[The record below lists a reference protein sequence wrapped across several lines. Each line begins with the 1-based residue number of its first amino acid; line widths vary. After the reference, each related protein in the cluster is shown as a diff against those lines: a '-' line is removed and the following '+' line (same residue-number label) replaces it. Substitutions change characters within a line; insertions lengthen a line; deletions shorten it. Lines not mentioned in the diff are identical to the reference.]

1 MSFDLAGLLQRNTQ
15 NTLSGLSS
23 SASAGRTDMSSKTAE
38 GAQAGS
44 LTVGSAISGQVIK
57 VEGDTVYVKLPSEV
71 LTAKLQEGVN
81 LQTGQSV
88 TFAVSG
94 ISDKQI
100 TLQAL
105 FQNSAQTQV
114 LGKALEQAGIAQT
127 ADSLSMVDAMMREG
141 MSVDKNS
148 LWQMYRQV
156 LDHPQTTG
164 ENIVLMNRL
173 QIPVNDLTA
182 AQFQNLQNAN
192 GQLAQAANTLTDSL
206 YAEFTDMAVQSPQ
219 EAAAFMKELVLLLG
233 ESSQTEAGQVG
244 ALPLEGQE
252 VPGDVQPADG
262 NQQPAA
268 GNSTGQTE
276 AAGDPVAGQPAGGQ
290 TAENGV
296 DARLAFDGQVQTETD
311 GRQVQAEADGGRLQG
326 SNAEKLS
333 TDGQVEQMKEN
344 FLLKP
349 EMVADKEEVEQFFT
363 KLREQVSRLAQTVSE
378 AGKAQTQLFTQTNQ
392 LRENLDFLHQLSQ
405 TMQYVQLPLR
415 MAGQETTGDLYV
427 YANKKGLTKED
438 SISAFLHLDM
448 EHLGPVD
455 VYVAMQNRKVN
466 THFYLQDDAMIDFIQ
481 AHIHL
486 LNERLEQKGYQ
497 MQTEVSQKDTP
508 SKVTEPKQAV
518 ALSYDPDD
526 DAPKVVATGKG
537 ALAEKI
543 IEEAKQAKVPVH
555 KDSKLADTLS
565 RLEIGELIPP
575 ELYEVVAEILVF
587 VDQMDR
593 IRAKMEQANKK
604 K

>member
-15 NTLSGLSS
+15 NTLSGISS
-23 SASAGRTDMSSKTAE
+23 SASAGRTDMSGKTTE
-38 GAQAGS
+38 GAQTGS
-44 LTVGSAISGQVIK
+44 LTVGSAISGQVMK
-57 VEGDTVYVKLPSEV
+57 VERDTVYVKLPSEV

-81 LQTGQSV
+81 LQPGQSV

-156 LDHPQTTG
+156 LDYPQTTG

-192 GQLAQAANTLTDSL
+192 GQLAQAANALTDSL
-206 YAEFTDMAVQSPQ
+206 YAEFADMAAQSPQ
-219 EAAAFMKELVLLLG
+219 EAASFMKELVLLLG
-233 ESSQTEAGQVG
+233 ESSQTEAGQAG

-252 VPGDVQPADG
+252 VPGDVQPPDG

-276 AAGDPVAGQPAGGQ
+276 AAGDLVAGQPTGGQ
-290 TAENGV
+290 TAGNGV
-296 DARLAFDGQVQTETD
+296 DARLAFDGQVQAESD
-311 GRQVQAEADGGRLQG
+311 GRQVQAEADSGRLQG

-333 TDGQVEQMKEN
+333 TDGQVVSSETAENSSQPGVDSLAELMKSDLFTKGDTRQLLRLFSSKEFRNLLTEQMKEN

-508 SKVTEPKQAV
+508 SKVTEEMRKDQ
-518 ALSYDPDD
+518 
-526 DAPKVVATGKG
+526 
-537 ALAEKI
+537 
-543 IEEAKQAKVPVH
+543 EEESVCINQYSFDV
-555 KDSKLADTLS
+555 
-565 RLEIGELIPP
+565 
-575 ELYEVVAEILVF
+575 
-587 VDQMDR
+587 
-593 IRAKMEQANKK
+593 RA
-604 K
+604 

>member
-23 SASAGRTDMSSKTAE
+23 SASAGRTDMSGKTAD

-81 LQTGQSV
+81 LQSGQSV

-206 YAEFTDMAVQSPQ
+206 FAEFTDMAVQSPQ

-268 GNSTGQTE
+268 GNSTGQTD
-276 AAGDPVAGQPAGGQ
+276 AAGQPAGGQ

-326 SNAEKLS
+326 SNAKKLS
-333 TDGQVEQMKEN
+333 TDGQVVSSETAENSSQPGVDSLAELMKSDLFTKGDTRQLLRLFASKEFRSLLTEQMKEN

-508 SKVTEPKQAV
+508 SKVTEEMRKDQ
-518 ALSYDPDD
+518 
-526 DAPKVVATGKG
+526 
-537 ALAEKI
+537 
-543 IEEAKQAKVPVH
+543 EEESVCINQYSFDV
-555 KDSKLADTLS
+555 
-565 RLEIGELIPP
+565 
-575 ELYEVVAEILVF
+575 
-587 VDQMDR
+587 
-593 IRAKMEQANKK
+593 RA
-604 K
+604 

>member
-1 MSFDLAGLLQRNTQ
+1 MSFDLAGLLHRNTQ

-23 SASAGRTDMSSKTAE
+23 SASAGRTDMSGKTAE

-44 LTVGSAISGQVIK
+44 LTVGSAISGQVMK

-81 LQTGQSV
+81 LQPGQSV

-100 TLQAL
+100 MLQAL

-141 MSVDKNS
+141 MSVDKNA
-148 LWQMYRQV
+148 LWQMHRQV

-192 GQLAQAANTLTDSL
+192 GQLAQAANALTDSL
-206 YAEFTDMAVQSPQ
+206 FAEFADMAAQSPQ
-219 EAAAFMKELVLLLG
+219 EAASFMKELVLLLG
-233 ESSQTEAGQVG
+233 ESSQTEAGQAG

-252 VPGDVQPADG
+252 VPGDVQPPDG

-276 AAGDPVAGQPAGGQ
+276 VAGDPVAGQPAGGQ
-290 TAENGV
+290 TAGNGV
-296 DARLAFDGQVQTETD
+296 DARLAFDGQVQAESD

-333 TDGQVEQMKEN
+333 TDGQIVSSETAENSSQPGVDSLAELMKSDLFTKGDTRQLLRLFSSKEFRNLLTEQMKEN

-363 KLREQVSRLAQTVSE
+363 KLREQVSRLAQTVSD

-508 SKVTEPKQAV
+508 SKVTEEMRKDQ
-518 ALSYDPDD
+518 
-526 DAPKVVATGKG
+526 
-537 ALAEKI
+537 
-543 IEEAKQAKVPVH
+543 EEESVCINQYSFDV
-555 KDSKLADTLS
+555 
-565 RLEIGELIPP
+565 
-575 ELYEVVAEILVF
+575 
-587 VDQMDR
+587 
-593 IRAKMEQANKK
+593 RA
-604 K
+604 

>member
-23 SASAGRTDMSSKTAE
+23 SASAGRTDMSGKTTE
-38 GAQAGS
+38 GAQTGS
-44 LTVGSAISGQVIK
+44 LTVGSAISGQVMK

-81 LQTGQSV
+81 LQPGQSV

-148 LWQMYRQV
+148 LWQMHRQV

-192 GQLAQAANTLTDSL
+192 GQLAQAANALTDSL
-206 YAEFTDMAVQSPQ
+206 FAEFVDMAAQSPQ
-219 EAAAFMKELVLLLG
+219 EAASFMKELVLLLG
-233 ESSQTEAGQVG
+233 ESSQTEAGQAG

-252 VPGDVQPADG
+252 VPGDVQPPDG

-276 AAGDPVAGQPAGGQ
+276 AAGDLVAGQPTGGQ
-290 TAENGV
+290 TAGNGV
-296 DARLAFDGQVQTETD
+296 DARLAFDGQVQAESD
-311 GRQVQAEADGGRLQG
+311 GRQVQAEADSGRLQG

-333 TDGQVEQMKEN
+333 TDGQVVSSETAENSSQPGVDSLAELMKSDLFTKGDTRQLLRLFSSKEFRNLLTKQMKEN

-508 SKVTEPKQAV
+508 SKVTEEMRKDQ
-518 ALSYDPDD
+518 
-526 DAPKVVATGKG
+526 
-537 ALAEKI
+537 
-543 IEEAKQAKVPVH
+543 EEESVCINQYSFDV
-555 KDSKLADTLS
+555 
-565 RLEIGELIPP
+565 
-575 ELYEVVAEILVF
+575 
-587 VDQMDR
+587 
-593 IRAKMEQANKK
+593 RA
-604 K
+604 

>member
-23 SASAGRTDMSSKTAE
+23 SASAGRTDMSGKTAD

-81 LQTGQSV
+81 LQSGQSV

-156 LDHPQTTG
+156 LDHPQTAG

-192 GQLAQAANTLTDSL
+192 GQLAQAANALTDSL
-206 YAEFTDMAVQSPQ
+206 FAEFTDMAAQSPQ
-219 EAAAFMKELVLLLG
+219 EAAVFMKELVLLLE
-233 ESSQTEAGQVG
+233 ESSRTEAGQVG

-252 VPGDVQPADG
+252 VPGDVQTADE
-262 NQQPAA
+262 NRQAVA
-268 GNSTGQTE
+268 GNSAGQTDV
-276 AAGDPVAGQPAGGQ
+276 AGDPVAGQLAGGQ

-296 DARLAFDGQVQTETD
+296 DARLVFDGQVQTETD
-311 GRQVQAEADGGRLQG
+311 GRQVQAEADGRQLQVSDSDKQGIDGRNNF
-326 SNAEKLS
+326 SETAENTVQQSADSLAELMKSDLFTKGDIRQLLHLFTS
-333 TDGQVEQMKEN
+333 KEFRSMMTAQMKES

-349 EMVADKEEVEQFFT
+349 EMVADKEAVEQFFT

-466 THFYLQDDAMIDFIQ
+466 THFYLLDDAMIDFIQ

-508 SKVTEPKQAV
+508 SKVTEEMRKDQ
-518 ALSYDPDD
+518 
-526 DAPKVVATGKG
+526 
-537 ALAEKI
+537 
-543 IEEAKQAKVPVH
+543 EESVCINQYSFDV
-555 KDSKLADTLS
+555 
-565 RLEIGELIPP
+565 
-575 ELYEVVAEILVF
+575 
-587 VDQMDR
+587 
-593 IRAKMEQANKK
+593 RA
-604 K
+604 

>member
-23 SASAGRTDMSSKTAE
+23 SASAGRTDMSGKTTE
-38 GAQAGS
+38 GAQTGS
-44 LTVGSAISGQVIK
+44 LTVGSAISGQVMK

-81 LQTGQSV
+81 LQPGQSV

-192 GQLAQAANTLTDSL
+192 GQLAQAANALTDSL
-206 YAEFTDMAVQSPQ
+206 FAEFADMAAQSPQ
-219 EAAAFMKELVLLLG
+219 EAASFMKELVLLLG
-233 ESSQTEAGQVG
+233 ESSQTEAGQAG

-252 VPGDVQPADG
+252 VPGDVQPE
-262 NQQPAA
+262 A

-290 TAENGV
+290 AAENGV

-311 GRQVQAEADGGRLQG
+311 SRQVQAETDSGRLQG
-326 SNAEKLS
+326 PNAEKLS
-333 TDGQVEQMKEN
+333 TDGQVVSSETAENSSQPGVDSLADLMKSDLFTKGDTRQLLRLFSSKEFRNLLTEQMKEN

-486 LNERLEQKGYQ
+486 LNERLEQKVYQ

-508 SKVTEPKQAV
+508 SKVTEEMRKDQ
-518 ALSYDPDD
+518 
-526 DAPKVVATGKG
+526 
-537 ALAEKI
+537 
-543 IEEAKQAKVPVH
+543 EEESVCINQYSFDV
-555 KDSKLADTLS
+555 
-565 RLEIGELIPP
+565 
-575 ELYEVVAEILVF
+575 
-587 VDQMDR
+587 
-593 IRAKMEQANKK
+593 RA
-604 K
+604 

>member
-23 SASAGRTDMSSKTAE
+23 SASAGRTDMSGKTAD

-81 LQTGQSV
+81 LQPGQSV

-192 GQLAQAANTLTDSL
+192 GQLAQAANALTDSL
-206 YAEFTDMAVQSPQ
+206 FAEFADMAAQSPQ
-219 EAAAFMKELVLLLG
+219 EAASFMKELVLLLG

-268 GNSTGQTE
+268 GNSTGQTD
-276 AAGDPVAGQPAGGQ
+276 AAGQPAGGQ

-333 TDGQVEQMKEN
+333 TDGQVVSSETAENSSQPGVDSLAELMKSDLFTKGDTRQLLRLFASKEFRSLLTEQMKEN

-466 THFYLQDDAMIDFIQ
+466 THFYLKDDAMIDFIQ

-508 SKVTEPKQAV
+508 SKVTEEMRKDQ
-518 ALSYDPDD
+518 
-526 DAPKVVATGKG
+526 
-537 ALAEKI
+537 
-543 IEEAKQAKVPVH
+543 EEESVCINQYSFDV
-555 KDSKLADTLS
+555 
-565 RLEIGELIPP
+565 
-575 ELYEVVAEILVF
+575 
-587 VDQMDR
+587 
-593 IRAKMEQANKK
+593 RA
-604 K
+604 

>member
-23 SASAGRTDMSSKTAE
+23 SASAGRTDMSGKTTE
-38 GAQAGS
+38 GAQTGS
-44 LTVGSAISGQVIK
+44 LTVGSAISGQVMK

-81 LQTGQSV
+81 LQPGQSV

-114 LGKALEQAGIAQT
+114 LGKALEQAGIVQT

-192 GQLAQAANTLTDSL
+192 GQLAQAANALTDSL
-206 YAEFTDMAVQSPQ
+206 FAEFADMAAQSPQ
-219 EAAAFMKELVLLLG
+219 EAASFMKELVLLLG
-233 ESSQTEAGQVG
+233 ESSQTEAGQAG

-262 NQQPAA
+262 NQQLAA

-290 TAENGV
+290 TAENGA
-296 DARLAFDGQVQTETD
+296 DARLAFDGQVQTETA
-311 GRQVQAEADGGRLQG
+311 GRQVQAEADSRQLQVPDSDKQG
-326 SNAEKLS
+326 I
-333 TDGQVEQMKEN
+333 DGQAAVSETAENSSQPGVDSLAELMKSDLFTKGDTRQLLRLFSSKEFRNLLTEQMKEN

-508 SKVTEPKQAV
+508 SKVTEEMRKDQ
-518 ALSYDPDD
+518 
-526 DAPKVVATGKG
+526 
-537 ALAEKI
+537 
-543 IEEAKQAKVPVH
+543 EEESVCINQYSFDV
-555 KDSKLADTLS
+555 
-565 RLEIGELIPP
+565 
-575 ELYEVVAEILVF
+575 
-587 VDQMDR
+587 
-593 IRAKMEQANKK
+593 RA
-604 K
+604 

>member
-81 LQTGQSV
+81 LQSGQSV

-192 GQLAQAANTLTDSL
+192 GQLAQAANALTDSL
-206 YAEFTDMAVQSPQ
+206 FAEFTDMAAKSPQ

-268 GNSTGQTE
+268 GNSTGQTD
-276 AAGDPVAGQPAGGQ
+276 AAGQPAGGQ

-296 DARLAFDGQVQTETD
+296 DARLAFNGQVQTETD

-333 TDGQVEQMKEN
+333 TDGQVVSSETAENSSQPGVDSLAELMKSDLFTKGDTRQLLRLFASKEFRSLLTEQMKEN

-415 MAGQETTGDLYV
+415 MAGQEATGDLYV

-508 SKVTEPKQAV
+508 SKVTEEMRKDQ
-518 ALSYDPDD
+518 
-526 DAPKVVATGKG
+526 
-537 ALAEKI
+537 
-543 IEEAKQAKVPVH
+543 EEESVCINQYSFDV
-555 KDSKLADTLS
+555 
-565 RLEIGELIPP
+565 
-575 ELYEVVAEILVF
+575 
-587 VDQMDR
+587 
-593 IRAKMEQANKK
+593 RA
-604 K
+604 

>member
-1 MSFDLAGLLQRNTQ
+1 MSFDLAGLWQRNTQ

-23 SASAGRTDMSSKTAE
+23 SASVGRADMSGKVAE
-38 GAQAGS
+38 GTQTGS
-44 LTVGSAISGQVIK
+44 LTVGSAISGQVMK
-57 VEGDTVYVKLPSEV
+57 VDGDTVYVKLPSEV

-81 LQTGQSV
+81 LQPGQSV

-105 FQNSAQTQV
+105 FRNSAQTQV

-164 ENIVLMNRL
+164 DNIVLMNRL

-192 GQLAQAANTLTDSL
+192 GQLAQAANVLTDSL
-206 YAEFTDMAVQSPQ
+206 FAEFTDMAAQSPQ
-219 EAAAFMKELVLLLG
+219 EAVSLMKELVLLLG
-233 ESSQTEAGQVG
+233 ESGQTETGM
-244 ALPLEGQE
+244 LSPEGQE
-252 VPGDVQPADG
+252 VLQDVQPADG
-262 NQQPAA
+262 NPHAVA
-268 GNSTGQTE
+268 ENSAGQTD
-276 AAGDPVAGQPAGGQ
+276 AAGDPATERMAGGQ
-290 TAENGV
+290 SAESGV
-296 DARLAFDGQVQTETD
+296 DARLASDGQMQTETD
-311 GRQVQAEADGGRLQG
+311 GRQVQTGSDNRQLQTPDLNKQGIEGQAVSSETPENTVQQSADSLTELMKRDLFTKGDTRQLLRLF
-326 SNAEKLS
+326 SSKEFRSLL
-333 TDGQVEQMKEN
+333 TEQIKDN

-363 KLREQVSRLAQTVSE
+363 KLQEQVSRLAQTVSE

-392 LRENLDFLHQLSQ
+392 LRENLDFLYQLSQ

-486 LNERLEQKGYQ
+486 LNERLSQKGYQ

-508 SKVTEPKQAV
+508 SKVM
-518 ALSYDPDD
+518 
-526 DAPKVVATGKG
+526 
-537 ALAEKI
+537 
-543 IEEAKQAKVPVH
+543 EEMR
-555 KDSKLADTLS
+555 KDQEEESVCINQYSFD
-565 RLEIGELIPP
+565 
-575 ELYEVVAEILVF
+575 V
-587 VDQMDR
+587 
-593 IRAKMEQANKK
+593 RA
-604 K
+604 

>member
-23 SASAGRTDMSSKTAE
+23 SASAGRTDMSGKTTE
-38 GAQAGS
+38 GAQTGS
-44 LTVGSAISGQVIK
+44 LTVGSAISGQVMK

-81 LQTGQSV
+81 LQPGQSV

-192 GQLAQAANTLTDSL
+192 GQLAQAANALTDSL
-206 YAEFTDMAVQSPQ
+206 FAEFADMAAQSPQ
-219 EAAAFMKELVLLLG
+219 EAASFMKELVLLLG
-233 ESSQTEAGQVG
+233 ESSQTEAGQAG
-244 ALPLEGQE
+244 AFPQEGQE
-252 VPGDVQPADG
+252 IPGEAQLADG
-262 NQQPAA
+262 NPQAAA
-268 GNSTGQTE
+268 GTIDGQGN
-276 AAGDPVAGQPAGGQ
+276 AAEDPVAARMAGGQ
-290 TAENGV
+290 TAGNGV
-296 DARLAFDGQVQTETD
+296 DARLAFEGQVQAESD
-311 GRQVQAEADGGRLQG
+311 GRQVQAEADSGRLQG

-333 TDGQVEQMKEN
+333 TDGQVVSSKTAENSSQPGVDSLAELMKSDLFTKGDTRQLLRLFSSKEFRNLLTEQMKEN

-466 THFYLQDDAMIDFIQ
+466 THFYLKDDAMIDFIQ

-508 SKVTEPKQAV
+508 SKVTEEMRKDQ
-518 ALSYDPDD
+518 
-526 DAPKVVATGKG
+526 
-537 ALAEKI
+537 
-543 IEEAKQAKVPVH
+543 EEESVCINQYSFDV
-555 KDSKLADTLS
+555 
-565 RLEIGELIPP
+565 
-575 ELYEVVAEILVF
+575 
-587 VDQMDR
+587 
-593 IRAKMEQANKK
+593 RA
-604 K
+604 

>member
-1 MSFDLAGLLQRNTQ
+1 MSFDLAGLLQRNKQ

-23 SASAGRTDMSSKTAE
+23 SASAGRMDMSSKTAE

-105 FQNSAQTQV
+105 FQNSTQTQV

-192 GQLAQAANTLTDSL
+192 GQLAQAANALTDSL
-206 YAEFTDMAVQSPQ
+206 FAEFTDMAAQSPQ
-219 EAAAFMKELVLLLG
+219 EAAAFMKELVFLLG

-244 ALPLEGQE
+244 AFPLEGQE

-268 GNSTGQTE
+268 GNNTGQTE

-296 DARLAFDGQVQTETD
+296 DTRLAFDGQVQTETD

-333 TDGQVEQMKEN
+333 TDGQVVSLETAENSSQPGVDSLAELMKSDLFTKGDTRQLLRLFSSKEFRNLLTEEMKEN

-466 THFYLQDDAMIDFIQ
+466 THFYLRDDAMIDFIQ

-508 SKVTEPKQAV
+508 SKVTEEMRKDQ
-518 ALSYDPDD
+518 
-526 DAPKVVATGKG
+526 
-537 ALAEKI
+537 
-543 IEEAKQAKVPVH
+543 EEESVCINQYSFDV
-555 KDSKLADTLS
+555 
-565 RLEIGELIPP
+565 
-575 ELYEVVAEILVF
+575 
-587 VDQMDR
+587 
-593 IRAKMEQANKK
+593 RA
-604 K
+604 

>member
-23 SASAGRTDMSSKTAE
+23 SASAGRTDMSGKTAD

-81 LQTGQSV
+81 LQSGQSV

-173 QIPVNDLTA
+173 QIPVDDLTA

-206 YAEFTDMAVQSPQ
+206 FAEFTDMAVQSPQ

-268 GNSTGQTE
+268 GNSTGQTD
-276 AAGDPVAGQPAGGQ
+276 AAGQPAGGQ

-311 GRQVQAEADGGRLQG
+311 GRQVQAEADGRRLQG

-333 TDGQVEQMKEN
+333 TDGQVVSSETAENSSRPGVDSLAELMKSDLFTKGDTRQLLRLFASKEFRSLLTEQMKEN

-508 SKVTEPKQAV
+508 SKVTEEMRKDQ
-518 ALSYDPDD
+518 
-526 DAPKVVATGKG
+526 
-537 ALAEKI
+537 
-543 IEEAKQAKVPVH
+543 EESVCINQYSFDV
-555 KDSKLADTLS
+555 
-565 RLEIGELIPP
+565 
-575 ELYEVVAEILVF
+575 
-587 VDQMDR
+587 
-593 IRAKMEQANKK
+593 RA
-604 K
+604 

>member
-23 SASAGRTDMSSKTAE
+23 SASAGRTDMSNKTAE

-81 LQTGQSV
+81 LQSGQSV

-156 LDHPQTTG
+156 LDQPQTTG

-173 QIPVNDLTA
+173 QIPVDDLTA

-206 YAEFTDMAVQSPQ
+206 FAEFTDMAVQSPQ

-233 ESSQTEAGQVG
+233 KSSQTEAGQVG

-268 GNSTGQTE
+268 GNSTGQTD
-276 AAGDPVAGQPAGGQ
+276 AAGQPAGGQ

-333 TDGQVEQMKEN
+333 TDGQVVSSETAENSSQPGVDSLAELMKSDLFTKGDTRQLLRLFASKEFRSLLTEQMKEN

-363 KLREQVSRLAQTVSE
+363 KLRGQVSRLAQTVSE

-508 SKVTEPKQAV
+508 SKVTEEMRKDQ
-518 ALSYDPDD
+518 
-526 DAPKVVATGKG
+526 
-537 ALAEKI
+537 
-543 IEEAKQAKVPVH
+543 EEESVCINQYSFDV
-555 KDSKLADTLS
+555 
-565 RLEIGELIPP
+565 
-575 ELYEVVAEILVF
+575 
-587 VDQMDR
+587 
-593 IRAKMEQANKK
+593 RA
-604 K
+604 

>member
-23 SASAGRTDMSSKTAE
+23 SASAGRTDMSGKTAD

-81 LQTGQSV
+81 LQPGQSV

-192 GQLAQAANTLTDSL
+192 GQLAQAANALTDSL
-206 YAEFTDMAVQSPQ
+206 FAEFTDMAVQSPQ

-252 VPGDVQPADG
+252 VPGAVQTADE
-262 NQQPAA
+262 NRQAVA
-268 GNSTGQTE
+268 GNSAGQTDV
-276 AAGDPVAGQPAGGQ
+276 ASDPVAGQLAGGQ

-296 DARLAFDGQVQTETD
+296 DARLVFDGQVQTETD
-311 GRQVQAEADGGRLQG
+311 GRQVQAEADGRQLQVSDSDKQGIDGRNNF
-326 SNAEKLS
+326 SETAENTVQQSADSLAELMKSDLFRKGDIRQLLHLFIS
-333 TDGQVEQMKEN
+333 KEFRSMMTAQMKES

-349 EMVADKEEVEQFFT
+349 EMVADKEAVEQFFT

-438 SISAFLHLDM
+438 SVSAFLHLDM

-508 SKVTEPKQAV
+508 SGVTEEMRKDQ
-518 ALSYDPDD
+518 
-526 DAPKVVATGKG
+526 
-537 ALAEKI
+537 
-543 IEEAKQAKVPVH
+543 EESVCINQYSFDV
-555 KDSKLADTLS
+555 
-565 RLEIGELIPP
+565 
-575 ELYEVVAEILVF
+575 
-587 VDQMDR
+587 
-593 IRAKMEQANKK
+593 RA
-604 K
+604 

>member
-23 SASAGRTDMSSKTAE
+23 SASAGRTDMSGKTAD

-81 LQTGQSV
+81 LQPGQSV

-206 YAEFTDMAVQSPQ
+206 FAEFTDMAVQSPQ

-233 ESSQTEAGQVG
+233 KSSQTEAGQVG

-268 GNSTGQTE
+268 GNSTGQTD
-276 AAGDPVAGQPAGGQ
+276 AAGQPAGGQ

-296 DARLAFDGQVQTETD
+296 DARLVFDGQVQTETD
-311 GRQVQAEADGGRLQG
+311 GRQVQAEADGRQLQVSDSDKQGIDGRNNF
-326 SNAEKLS
+326 SETAENTVQQSADSLAELMKSDLFRKGDIRQLLHLFIS
-333 TDGQVEQMKEN
+333 KEFRSMMTAQMKES

-349 EMVADKEEVEQFFT
+349 EMVADKEAVEQFFT
-363 KLREQVSRLAQTVSE
+363 KLWEQVSRLAQTVSE

-438 SISAFLHLDM
+438 SVSAFLHLDM

-508 SKVTEPKQAV
+508 SGVTEEMRKDQ
-518 ALSYDPDD
+518 
-526 DAPKVVATGKG
+526 
-537 ALAEKI
+537 
-543 IEEAKQAKVPVH
+543 EESVCINQYSFDV
-555 KDSKLADTLS
+555 
-565 RLEIGELIPP
+565 
-575 ELYEVVAEILVF
+575 
-587 VDQMDR
+587 
-593 IRAKMEQANKK
+593 RA
-604 K
+604 

>member
-23 SASAGRTDMSSKTAE
+23 SASAGRTDMSGKTAE

-44 LTVGSAISGQVIK
+44 LTVGSAISGQVMK

-81 LQTGQSV
+81 LQPGQSV

-141 MSVDKNS
+141 MSVDKNA
-148 LWQMYRQV
+148 LWQMHRQV

-192 GQLAQAANTLTDSL
+192 GQLAQAANALTDSL
-206 YAEFTDMAVQSPQ
+206 FAEFADMAAQSPQ
-219 EAAAFMKELVLLLG
+219 EAASFMKELVLLLG
-233 ESSQTEAGQVG
+233 ESSRTEAGQAG

-252 VPGDVQPADG
+252 VPGDVQPA
-262 NQQPAA
+262 A
-268 GNSTGQTE
+268 GNSIGQTE
-276 AAGDPVAGQPAGGQ
+276 AAGDPVAGQLTGVQAAGS
-290 TAENGV
+290 GV
-296 DARLAFDGQVQTETD
+296 DARLAFDGQVQAESD
-311 GRQVQAEADGGRLQG
+311 GRQVQAEADSGRLQG

-333 TDGQVEQMKEN
+333 MDGQVVSSKAVENSSQPGVDSLAELMKSDLFTKGDTRQLLRLFSSKEFRNLLTEQMKEN

-497 MQTEVSQKDTP
+497 MQTEVSQKDAP
-508 SKVTEPKQAV
+508 SKVTEEMRKDQ
-518 ALSYDPDD
+518 
-526 DAPKVVATGKG
+526 
-537 ALAEKI
+537 
-543 IEEAKQAKVPVH
+543 EEESVCINQYSFDV
-555 KDSKLADTLS
+555 
-565 RLEIGELIPP
+565 
-575 ELYEVVAEILVF
+575 
-587 VDQMDR
+587 
-593 IRAKMEQANKK
+593 RA
-604 K
+604 

>member
-23 SASAGRTDMSSKTAE
+23 SASAGRTDMSGKMAD

-81 LQTGQSV
+81 LQPGQSV

-206 YAEFTDMAVQSPQ
+206 FAEFTDMAVQSPQ

-233 ESSQTEAGQVG
+233 KSSQTEAGQVG

-268 GNSTGQTE
+268 GNSTGQTD
-276 AAGDPVAGQPAGGQ
+276 AAGQPAGGQ

-296 DARLAFDGQVQTETD
+296 DARLVFDGQVQTETD
-311 GRQVQAEADGGRLQG
+311 GRQVQAEADGRQLQVSDSDKQGIDGRNNF
-326 SNAEKLS
+326 SETAENTVQQSADSLAELMKSDLFRKGDIRQLLHLFIS
-333 TDGQVEQMKEN
+333 KEFRSMMTAQMKES

-349 EMVADKEEVEQFFT
+349 EMVADKEAVEQFFT

-438 SISAFLHLDM
+438 SVSAFLHLDM

-508 SKVTEPKQAV
+508 SGVTEEMRKDQ
-518 ALSYDPDD
+518 
-526 DAPKVVATGKG
+526 
-537 ALAEKI
+537 
-543 IEEAKQAKVPVH
+543 EESVCINQYSFDV
-555 KDSKLADTLS
+555 
-565 RLEIGELIPP
+565 
-575 ELYEVVAEILVF
+575 
-587 VDQMDR
+587 
-593 IRAKMEQANKK
+593 RA
-604 K
+604 

>member
-1 MSFDLAGLLQRNTQ
+1 MSGKA
-15 NTLSGLSS
+15 
-23 SASAGRTDMSSKTAE
+23 AE
-38 GAQAGS
+38 GTQTGS
-44 LTVGSAISGQVIK
+44 LTVGSAISGQVMK

-71 LTAKLQEGVN
+71 LTAKLQDGMS
-81 LQTGQSV
+81 LQPGQSV

-141 MSVDKNS
+141 MSVDKNA

-164 ENIVLMNRL
+164 DNIVLMNRL

-192 GQLAQAANTLTDSL
+192 GQLAQAANALTDSL
-206 YAEFTDMAVQSPQ
+206 FAEFTDMVAQSPQ
-219 EAAAFMKELVLLLG
+219 EAASFMKELVLLFG
-233 ESSQTEAGQVG
+233 ESGQAEQTG
-244 ALPLEGQE
+244 AFSPEGQE
-252 VPGDVQPADG
+252 VPQDVQLADE
-262 NQQPAA
+262 NQQAVAENSAGQTDAA
-268 GNSTGQTE
+268 GNLAT
-276 AAGDPVAGQPAGGQ
+276 DRMAGGQ
-290 TAENGV
+290 TVENNV
-296 DARLAFDGQVQTETD
+296 DARLAFDGQMQTETD
-311 GRQVQAEADGGRLQG
+311 GRQVQTESDSRQLQVSDSDKQSIAGQTATQETAKNTMQSSADSLAELMKSDLFTKGDTRQLLRLF
-326 SNAEKLS
+326 S
-333 TDGQVEQMKEN
+333 TKEFRSLLTEQMKDN

-349 EMVADKEEVEQFFT
+349 EIVADKEAVEQFFT

-378 AGKAQTQLFTQTNQ
+378 AGKEQTHLFTQTNQ

-455 VYVAMQNRKVN
+455 VYVAMQNQKVN
-466 THFYLQDDAMIDFIQ
+466 THFYLQDDAMIDLIQ

-486 LNERLEQKGYQ
+486 LNERLSQKGYQ

-508 SKVTEPKQAV
+508 SKVTEEMRKDQ
-518 ALSYDPDD
+518 
-526 DAPKVVATGKG
+526 
-537 ALAEKI
+537 
-543 IEEAKQAKVPVH
+543 EEESVCINQYSFDV
-555 KDSKLADTLS
+555 
-565 RLEIGELIPP
+565 
-575 ELYEVVAEILVF
+575 
-587 VDQMDR
+587 
-593 IRAKMEQANKK
+593 RA
-604 K
+604 

>member
-15 NTLSGLSS
+15 NTLSGLTS
-23 SASAGRTDMSSKTAE
+23 SASAGRTDMSGKAAE
-38 GAQAGS
+38 GTQTGN
-44 LTVGSAISGQVIK
+44 LTVGSAISGQVMK
-57 VEGDTVYVKLPSEV
+57 VDGDTVYVKLPSEV

-81 LQTGQSV
+81 LQPGQSV

-192 GQLAQAANTLTDSL
+192 GQLAQAANALTDSL
-206 YAEFTDMAVQSPQ
+206 FAEFTDMAAQSPQ
-219 EAAAFMKELVLLLG
+219 EAVSLMKELVLLLG
-233 ESSQTEAGQVG
+233 ESGQTETGT
-244 ALPLEGQE
+244 LPSEGQE
-252 VPGDVQPADG
+252 VPQDAQLADG
-262 NQQPAA
+262 NPQAVA
-268 GNSTGQTE
+268 ENSAGQTD
-276 AAGDPVAGQPAGGQ
+276 AAEDPSTARMAGGQ
-290 TAENGV
+290 AAESVV
-296 DARLAFDGQVQTETD
+296 DARLAFDGQMQTETD
-311 GRQVQAEADGGRLQG
+311 GRQVQAESDSGRLQAA
-326 SNAEKLS
+326 NAEKQSIAGQTATQETAANTVQSS
-333 TDGQVEQMKEN
+333 TDSLAELMKSDLFTKGDTRQLLRLFSTKEFRSLLTEQMKDN

-363 KLREQVSRLAQTVSE
+363 KLREQVSRLAQTVSD
-378 AGKAQTQLFTQTNQ
+378 AGKEQTQLFTQTNQ

-455 VYVAMQNRKVN
+455 VYVAMQNQKVN

-508 SKVTEPKQAV
+508 SKV
-518 ALSYDPDD
+518 
-526 DAPKVVATGKG
+526 
-537 ALAEKI
+537 AEEMRKDQ
-543 IEEAKQAKVPVH
+543 EEESVCINQYSFDV
-555 KDSKLADTLS
+555 
-565 RLEIGELIPP
+565 
-575 ELYEVVAEILVF
+575 
-587 VDQMDR
+587 
-593 IRAKMEQANKK
+593 RA
-604 K
+604 

>member
-23 SASAGRTDMSSKTAE
+23 SASAGRTDMSGKTAE

-44 LTVGSAISGQVIK
+44 LTVGSAISGQVMK

-81 LQTGQSV
+81 LQPGQSV

-141 MSVDKNS
+141 MSVDKNA
-148 LWQMYRQV
+148 LWQMHRQI

-192 GQLAQAANTLTDSL
+192 GQLAQAANALTDSL
-206 YAEFTDMAVQSPQ
+206 FAEFADMAAQSPQ
-219 EAAAFMKELVLLLG
+219 EAASFMKELVLLLG
-233 ESSQTEAGQVG
+233 ESSQIEAGQAG

-252 VPGDVQPADG
+252 VPGDVQPE
-262 NQQPAA
+262 A

-276 AAGDPVAGQPAGGQ
+276 AAGDSVAGQPAGGQ
-290 TAENGV
+290 TAGNGV
-296 DARLAFDGQVQTETD
+296 DARLAFDGQVQAESD

-333 TDGQVEQMKEN
+333 TDGQVVSSETAENSSQPGVDSLAELMKSDLFTKGDTRQLLRLFSSKEFRNLLTEQMKEN

-508 SKVTEPKQAV
+508 SKVTEEMRKDQ
-518 ALSYDPDD
+518 
-526 DAPKVVATGKG
+526 
-537 ALAEKI
+537 
-543 IEEAKQAKVPVH
+543 EEESVCINQYSFDV
-555 KDSKLADTLS
+555 
-565 RLEIGELIPP
+565 
-575 ELYEVVAEILVF
+575 
-587 VDQMDR
+587 
-593 IRAKMEQANKK
+593 RA
-604 K
+604 

>member
-23 SASAGRTDMSSKTAE
+23 SASAGRTDMSGKTAD

-81 LQTGQSV
+81 LQSGQSV

-173 QIPVNDLTA
+173 QIPVDDLTA

-206 YAEFTDMAVQSPQ
+206 FAEFTDMAVQSPQ

-268 GNSTGQTE
+268 GNSTGQTD
-276 AAGDPVAGQPAGGQ
+276 AAGQPAGGQ

-333 TDGQVEQMKEN
+333 TDGQVVSSETAENSSQPGVDSLAELMKSDLFTKGDTRQLLRLFASKEFRSLLTEQMKEN

-497 MQTEVSQKDTP
+497 MQTEVSQKDTL
-508 SKVTEPKQAV
+508 SKVTEEMRKDQ
-518 ALSYDPDD
+518 
-526 DAPKVVATGKG
+526 
-537 ALAEKI
+537 
-543 IEEAKQAKVPVH
+543 EEESVCINQYSFDV
-555 KDSKLADTLS
+555 
-565 RLEIGELIPP
+565 
-575 ELYEVVAEILVF
+575 
-587 VDQMDR
+587 
-593 IRAKMEQANKK
+593 RA
-604 K
+604 

>member
-23 SASAGRTDMSSKTAE
+23 SASAGRTDMSGKTAE

-44 LTVGSAISGQVIK
+44 LTVGSAISGQVMK

-81 LQTGQSV
+81 LQPGQSV

-141 MSVDKNS
+141 MSVDKNA
-148 LWQMYRQV
+148 LWQMHRQV

-192 GQLAQAANTLTDSL
+192 GQLAQAANALTDSL
-206 YAEFTDMAVQSPQ
+206 FAEFADMAAQSPQ
-219 EAAAFMKELVLLLG
+219 EAASFMKELVLLLG
-233 ESSQTEAGQVG
+233 ESSQTEAGQAG

-252 VPGDVQPADG
+252 VPGDV
-262 NQQPAA
+262 QPAA

-290 TAENGV
+290 TAGNGV

-326 SNAEKLS
+326 PNTEKLS
-333 TDGQVEQMKEN
+333 TDGQVVSSETAENSSQPGVDSLAELMKSDLFTKGDTRQLLRLFSSKEFRNLLIEQMKEN

-508 SKVTEPKQAV
+508 SKVTEEMRKDQ
-518 ALSYDPDD
+518 
-526 DAPKVVATGKG
+526 
-537 ALAEKI
+537 
-543 IEEAKQAKVPVH
+543 EEESVCINQYSFDV
-555 KDSKLADTLS
+555 
-565 RLEIGELIPP
+565 
-575 ELYEVVAEILVF
+575 
-587 VDQMDR
+587 
-593 IRAKMEQANKK
+593 RA
-604 K
+604 

>member
-23 SASAGRTDMSSKTAE
+23 SASAGRTDMSGKTAD

-81 LQTGQSV
+81 LQSGQSV

-173 QIPVNDLTA
+173 QIPVDDLTA

-206 YAEFTDMAVQSPQ
+206 FAEFTDMAVQSPQ

-233 ESSQTEAGQVG
+233 KSSQTEAGQVG

-268 GNSTGQTE
+268 GNSTGQTD
-276 AAGDPVAGQPAGGQ
+276 AAGQPAGGQ

-311 GRQVQAEADGGRLQG
+311 GRQVQAEAYGGRLQG

-333 TDGQVEQMKEN
+333 TDGQVVSSETAENSSRPGVDSLAELMKSDLFTKGDTRQLLRLFASKEFRSLLTEQMREN

-363 KLREQVSRLAQTVSE
+363 KLRDQVSRLAQTVSE
-378 AGKAQTQLFTQTNQ
+378 TGKAQTQLFTQTNQ

-497 MQTEVSQKDTP
+497 MQTEVSQKDTL
-508 SKVTEPKQAV
+508 SKVTEEMRKDQ
-518 ALSYDPDD
+518 
-526 DAPKVVATGKG
+526 
-537 ALAEKI
+537 
-543 IEEAKQAKVPVH
+543 EEESVCINQYSFDV
-555 KDSKLADTLS
+555 
-565 RLEIGELIPP
+565 
-575 ELYEVVAEILVF
+575 
-587 VDQMDR
+587 
-593 IRAKMEQANKK
+593 RA
-604 K
+604 

>member
-23 SASAGRTDMSSKTAE
+23 SASAGRTDMSGKTAE
-38 GAQAGS
+38 GVQTGS
-44 LTVGSAISGQVIK
+44 LTVGSAISGQVMK

-81 LQTGQSV
+81 LQPGQSV

-114 LGKALEQAGIAQT
+114 LGKALEQAGIVQT

-192 GQLAQAANTLTDSL
+192 GQLAQAANALTDSL
-206 YAEFTDMAVQSPQ
+206 FAEFADMAAQSPQ
-219 EAAAFMKELVLLLG
+219 EAASFMKELVLLLG
-233 ESSQTEAGQVG
+233 ESSQTEAGQAG

-252 VPGDVQPADG
+252 VPGDVQPA
-262 NQQPAA
+262 A
-268 GNSTGQTE
+268 GNSTGQIE
-276 AAGDPVAGQPAGGQ
+276 VAGDRVAGQPAGGQ

-326 SNAEKLS
+326 PNAEKQS
-333 TDGQVEQMKEN
+333 MDGQVVSSETAENSSQPGVDSLAELMKSDLFTKGDTRQLLRLFSSKEFRNLLTEQMKEN

-349 EMVADKEEVEQFFT
+349 ETVADKEEVEQFFT
-363 KLREQVSRLAQTVSE
+363 KLREQVSRLVQTVSE

-508 SKVTEPKQAV
+508 SKVTEEMRKDQ
-518 ALSYDPDD
+518 
-526 DAPKVVATGKG
+526 
-537 ALAEKI
+537 
-543 IEEAKQAKVPVH
+543 EEESVCINQYSFDV
-555 KDSKLADTLS
+555 
-565 RLEIGELIPP
+565 
-575 ELYEVVAEILVF
+575 
-587 VDQMDR
+587 
-593 IRAKMEQANKK
+593 RA
-604 K
+604 

>member
-81 LQTGQSV
+81 LQSGQSV

-141 MSVDKNS
+141 MSVDKNA
-148 LWQMYRQV
+148 LWQMHRQV

-192 GQLAQAANTLTDSL
+192 GQLAQAANALTDSL
-206 YAEFTDMAVQSPQ
+206 FAEFTDMAVQSPQ

-233 ESSQTEAGQVG
+233 ESSQTEAGQAG
-244 ALPLEGQE
+244 ALPLAGQE
-252 VPGDVQPADG
+252 VPGDVQPE
-262 NQQPAA
+262 A

-276 AAGDPVAGQPAGGQ
+276 VAGDPVAGQPAGGQ
-290 TAENGV
+290 TAGNGV
-296 DARLAFDGQVQTETD
+296 DARLAFDGQVQAESD

-333 TDGQVEQMKEN
+333 TDGQVVSSETAENSSRPGVDSLAELMKSDLFTKGDTRQLLRLFSSKEFRNLLTEQMKEN

-508 SKVTEPKQAV
+508 SKVTEEMRKDQ
-518 ALSYDPDD
+518 
-526 DAPKVVATGKG
+526 
-537 ALAEKI
+537 
-543 IEEAKQAKVPVH
+543 EEESVCINQYSFDV
-555 KDSKLADTLS
+555 
-565 RLEIGELIPP
+565 
-575 ELYEVVAEILVF
+575 
-587 VDQMDR
+587 
-593 IRAKMEQANKK
+593 RA
-604 K
+604 

>member
-23 SASAGRTDMSSKTAE
+23 SASAGRTDMSGKTTE
-38 GAQAGS
+38 GAQTGS
-44 LTVGSAISGQVIK
+44 LTVGSAISGQVMK

-81 LQTGQSV
+81 LQPGQSV

-114 LGKALEQAGIAQT
+114 LGKALEQAGIVQT

-156 LDHPQTTG
+156 LDYPQTTG

-192 GQLAQAANTLTDSL
+192 GQLAQAANALTDSL
-206 YAEFTDMAVQSPQ
+206 YAEFADMAAQSPQ
-219 EAAAFMKELVLLLG
+219 EAASFMKELVLLLG
-233 ESSQTEAGQVG
+233 ESSQTEAGQAG

-268 GNSTGQTE
+268 GNSTGQTD
-276 AAGDPVAGQPAGGQ
+276 AAGQPAGGQ

-333 TDGQVEQMKEN
+333 TDGQVVSSETAENSSQPGVDSLAELMKSDLFTKGDTRQLLRLFASKEFRSLLTEQMKEN

-497 MQTEVSQKDTP
+497 MQTEVSQKDTL
-508 SKVTEPKQAV
+508 SKVTEEMRKDQ
-518 ALSYDPDD
+518 
-526 DAPKVVATGKG
+526 
-537 ALAEKI
+537 
-543 IEEAKQAKVPVH
+543 EEESVCINQYSFDV
-555 KDSKLADTLS
+555 
-565 RLEIGELIPP
+565 
-575 ELYEVVAEILVF
+575 
-587 VDQMDR
+587 
-593 IRAKMEQANKK
+593 RA
-604 K
+604 

>member
-81 LQTGQSV
+81 LQSGQSV

-173 QIPVNDLTA
+173 QIPVDDLTA

-206 YAEFTDMAVQSPQ
+206 FAEFTDMAVQSPQ

-233 ESSQTEAGQVG
+233 KSSQTEAGQVG

-268 GNSTGQTE
+268 GNSTGQTD
-276 AAGDPVAGQPAGGQ
+276 AAGQPAGGQ

-333 TDGQVEQMKEN
+333 TDGQVVSSETAENSSQPGVDSLAELMKSDLFTKGDTRQLLRLFASKEFRSLLTEQMKEN

-378 AGKAQTQLFTQTNQ
+378 TGKAQTQLFTQTNQ

-497 MQTEVSQKDTP
+497 MQTEVSQKVTP
-508 SKVTEPKQAV
+508 SKVTEEMRKDQ
-518 ALSYDPDD
+518 
-526 DAPKVVATGKG
+526 
-537 ALAEKI
+537 
-543 IEEAKQAKVPVH
+543 EESVCINQYSFDV
-555 KDSKLADTLS
+555 
-565 RLEIGELIPP
+565 
-575 ELYEVVAEILVF
+575 
-587 VDQMDR
+587 
-593 IRAKMEQANKK
+593 RA
-604 K
+604 

>member
-88 TFAVSG
+88 TFAVRG

-156 LDHPQTTG
+156 LDHPQTAG

-192 GQLAQAANTLTDSL
+192 GQLAQAANALTDSL
-206 YAEFTDMAVQSPQ
+206 FAEFTDMAVQSPQ

-233 ESSQTEAGQVG
+233 ESSQTEAGQ
-244 ALPLEGQE
+244 E

-268 GNSTGQTE
+268 GNSTGQTD
-276 AAGDPVAGQPAGGQ
+276 AAGQPAGGQ

-311 GRQVQAEADGGRLQG
+311 GRQVQAEADGRQLQVSDSDKQGIDGRNNF
-326 SNAEKLS
+326 SETAENTVQQSADSLAELMKSDLFTKGDIRQLLHLFTS
-333 TDGQVEQMKEN
+333 KEFRSMMTAQMKES

-349 EMVADKEEVEQFFT
+349 EMVADKEAVEQFFT

-508 SKVTEPKQAV
+508 SKVTEEMRKDQ
-518 ALSYDPDD
+518 
-526 DAPKVVATGKG
+526 
-537 ALAEKI
+537 
-543 IEEAKQAKVPVH
+543 EEESVCINQYSFDV
-555 KDSKLADTLS
+555 
-565 RLEIGELIPP
+565 
-575 ELYEVVAEILVF
+575 
-587 VDQMDR
+587 
-593 IRAKMEQANKK
+593 RA
-604 K
+604 

>member
-23 SASAGRTDMSSKTAE
+23 SASAGRTDMSGKTAE

-44 LTVGSAISGQVIK
+44 LTVGSAISGQVMK

-81 LQTGQSV
+81 LQPGQSV

-141 MSVDKNS
+141 MSVDKNT
-148 LWQMYRQV
+148 LWQMHRQV

-192 GQLAQAANTLTDSL
+192 GQLAQAANALTDSL
-206 YAEFTDMAVQSPQ
+206 FAEFADMAAQSPQ
-219 EAAAFMKELVLLLG
+219 EAASFMKELVLLLG
-233 ESSQTEAGQVG
+233 ESSRTEAGQAG

-268 GNSTGQTE
+268 GNSTEQTE

-290 TAENGV
+290 TAGNGV
-296 DARLAFDGQVQTETD
+296 DARLAFDGQVQAESD

-333 TDGQVEQMKEN
+333 TDGQVVSSETAENSSQPGVDSLAELMKSDLFTKGDTRQLLRLFSSKEFRNLLTEQMKEN

-508 SKVTEPKQAV
+508 SKVTEEMRKDQ
-518 ALSYDPDD
+518 
-526 DAPKVVATGKG
+526 
-537 ALAEKI
+537 
-543 IEEAKQAKVPVH
+543 EEESVCINQYSFDV
-555 KDSKLADTLS
+555 
-565 RLEIGELIPP
+565 
-575 ELYEVVAEILVF
+575 
-587 VDQMDR
+587 
-593 IRAKMEQANKK
+593 RA
-604 K
+604 

>member
-156 LDHPQTTG
+156 LDYPQTMG

-192 GQLAQAANTLTDSL
+192 GQLAQAANALTDSL
-206 YAEFTDMAVQSPQ
+206 FAEFTDMAVQSPQ

-233 ESSQTEAGQVG
+233 ESSQTEAGQ
-244 ALPLEGQE
+244 E
-252 VPGDVQPADG
+252 VPGDVQPAD
-262 NQQPAA
+262 

-333 TDGQVEQMKEN
+333 TDGQVVSSETAENSSRPGVDSLTELMKSDLFTKGDTRQLLRLFSSKEFRNLLTEQMKEN

-508 SKVTEPKQAV
+508 SKVTEEMRKDQ
-518 ALSYDPDD
+518 
-526 DAPKVVATGKG
+526 
-537 ALAEKI
+537 
-543 IEEAKQAKVPVH
+543 EEESVCINQYSFDV
-555 KDSKLADTLS
+555 
-565 RLEIGELIPP
+565 
-575 ELYEVVAEILVF
+575 
-587 VDQMDR
+587 
-593 IRAKMEQANKK
+593 RA
-604 K
+604 

>member
-23 SASAGRTDMSSKTAE
+23 SASAGRTDMSGKTAD

-81 LQTGQSV
+81 LQSGQSV

-173 QIPVNDLTA
+173 QIPVDDLTA

-206 YAEFTDMAVQSPQ
+206 FAEFTDMAVQSPQ

-233 ESSQTEAGQVG
+233 KSSQTEAGQVG

-268 GNSTGQTE
+268 GNSTGQTD
-276 AAGDPVAGQPAGGQ
+276 AAGQPAGGQ

-311 GRQVQAEADGGRLQG
+311 GRQVQAEAYGGRLQG

-333 TDGQVEQMKEN
+333 TDGQVVSSETAENSSRPGVDSLAELMKSDLFTKGDTRQLLRLFASKEFRSLLTEQMREN

-363 KLREQVSRLAQTVSE
+363 KLRDQVSRLAQTVSE
-378 AGKAQTQLFTQTNQ
+378 TGKAQTQLFTQTNQ

-508 SKVTEPKQAV
+508 SKVTEEMRKDQ
-518 ALSYDPDD
+518 
-526 DAPKVVATGKG
+526 
-537 ALAEKI
+537 
-543 IEEAKQAKVPVH
+543 EESVCINQYSFDV
-555 KDSKLADTLS
+555 
-565 RLEIGELIPP
+565 
-575 ELYEVVAEILVF
+575 
-587 VDQMDR
+587 
-593 IRAKMEQANKK
+593 RA
-604 K
+604 

>member
-23 SASAGRTDMSSKTAE
+23 SASAGRTDMSGKMAE
-38 GAQAGS
+38 GAQTGS
-44 LTVGSAISGQVIK
+44 LTVGSAISGQVMK

-81 LQTGQSV
+81 LQPGQSV

-192 GQLAQAANTLTDSL
+192 GQLAQAANALTDSL
-206 YAEFTDMAVQSPQ
+206 FAEFTDMAAQSQQ

-233 ESSQTEAGQVG
+233 ESSQTEAWQAG
-244 ALPLEGQE
+244 ALGQE
-252 VPGDVQPADG
+252 VPQDVQLADG
-262 NQQPAA
+262 NPQAVA
-268 GNSTGQTE
+268 ENSAGQTD
-276 AAGDPVAGQPAGGQ
+276 AAEDPATARMAGGQ
-290 TAENGV
+290 AAENGV

-311 GRQVQAEADGGRLQG
+311 GRQVQAEADNRQLQTSG
-326 SNAEKLS
+326 LDKQGTEGQAALSKTAENTVQSS
-333 TDGQVEQMKEN
+333 TDSLAELMKSDLFTKGDTRQLLRLFSSKEFRNLLTEQMKEN

-455 VYVAMQNRKVN
+455 VYVAMQNRRVN

-508 SKVTEPKQAV
+508 SKVTEEMRKDQ
-518 ALSYDPDD
+518 
-526 DAPKVVATGKG
+526 
-537 ALAEKI
+537 
-543 IEEAKQAKVPVH
+543 EEESVCINQYSFDV
-555 KDSKLADTLS
+555 
-565 RLEIGELIPP
+565 
-575 ELYEVVAEILVF
+575 
-587 VDQMDR
+587 
-593 IRAKMEQANKK
+593 RA
-604 K
+604 

>member
-23 SASAGRTDMSSKTAE
+23 SASAGRTDMSGKTVE
-38 GAQAGS
+38 GAQTGS
-44 LTVGSAISGQVIK
+44 LTVGSAISGQVMK

-81 LQTGQSV
+81 LQPGQSV

-192 GQLAQAANTLTDSL
+192 GQLAQAANALTDSL
-206 YAEFTDMAVQSPQ
+206 FAEFTDMAAQSQQ

-233 ESSQTEAGQVG
+233 ESSQTEAWQAG
-244 ALPLEGQE
+244 ALGQE
-252 VPGDVQPADG
+252 VPQDVQLADG
-262 NQQPAA
+262 NPQAVA
-268 GNSTGQTE
+268 ENSAGQTD
-276 AAGDPVAGQPAGGQ
+276 AAEDPATARMAGGQ
-290 TAENGV
+290 AAENGV

-311 GRQVQAEADGGRLQG
+311 GRQVQAEADNRQLQTSG
-326 SNAEKLS
+326 LDKQGTEGQAALSKTAENTVQSS
-333 TDGQVEQMKEN
+333 TDSLAELMKSDLFTKGDTRQLLRLFSSKEFRNLLTEQMKEN

-455 VYVAMQNRKVN
+455 VYVAMQNRRVN

-508 SKVTEPKQAV
+508 SKVTEEMRKDQ
-518 ALSYDPDD
+518 
-526 DAPKVVATGKG
+526 
-537 ALAEKI
+537 
-543 IEEAKQAKVPVH
+543 EEESVCINQYSFDV
-555 KDSKLADTLS
+555 
-565 RLEIGELIPP
+565 
-575 ELYEVVAEILVF
+575 
-587 VDQMDR
+587 
-593 IRAKMEQANKK
+593 RA
-604 K
+604 

>member
-23 SASAGRTDMSSKTAE
+23 SASAGRTDMSGKTAE

-44 LTVGSAISGQVIK
+44 LTVGSAISGQVMK

-141 MSVDKNS
+141 MSVDKNA
-148 LWQMYRQV
+148 LWQMHRQV

-192 GQLAQAANTLTDSL
+192 GQLVQAANALTDSL
-206 YAEFTDMAVQSPQ
+206 FAEFADMAAQSPQ
-219 EAAAFMKELVLLLG
+219 EAASFMKELVLLLG
-233 ESSQTEAGQVG
+233 ESSRTEAGQAG

-252 VPGDVQPADG
+252 VPGDVQPPDG

-276 AAGDPVAGQPAGGQ
+276 AAGDRVAGQPAGGQ
-290 TAENGV
+290 TAGNGV
-296 DARLAFDGQVQTETD
+296 DARLAFDGQVQ
-311 GRQVQAEADGGRLQG
+311 AEADGGRLQG
-326 SNAEKLS
+326 PNAEKLS
-333 TDGQVEQMKEN
+333 TDGQVVSSETAENSSQPGVDSLAELMKSDLFTKGDTRQLLRLFSSKEFRNLLTEQMKEN

-508 SKVTEPKQAV
+508 SKVTEEMRKDQ
-518 ALSYDPDD
+518 
-526 DAPKVVATGKG
+526 
-537 ALAEKI
+537 
-543 IEEAKQAKVPVH
+543 EEESVCINQYSFDV
-555 KDSKLADTLS
+555 
-565 RLEIGELIPP
+565 
-575 ELYEVVAEILVF
+575 
-587 VDQMDR
+587 
-593 IRAKMEQANKK
+593 RA
-604 K
+604 

>member
-23 SASAGRTDMSSKTAE
+23 SASAGRTDMSGKTAE
-38 GAQAGS
+38 GAQTGS
-44 LTVGSAISGQVIK
+44 LTVGSAISGQVMK

-81 LQTGQSV
+81 LQPGQSV

-141 MSVDKNS
+141 MSVDKNA
-148 LWQMYRQV
+148 LWQMHRQV

-192 GQLAQAANTLTDSL
+192 GQLAQAANALTDSL
-206 YAEFTDMAVQSPQ
+206 FAEFADMAAQSPQ
-219 EAAAFMKELVLLLG
+219 EAASFMKELVLLLG
-233 ESSQTEAGQVG
+233 ESSQTEAGQAG
-244 ALPLEGQE
+244 ALPLAGQE
-252 VPGDVQPADG
+252 VPGDVQPE
-262 NQQPAA
+262 A

-276 AAGDPVAGQPAGGQ
+276 VAGDPVAGQPAGGQ
-290 TAENGV
+290 TAGNGV
-296 DARLAFDGQVQTETD
+296 DARLAFDGQVQAESD

-333 TDGQVEQMKEN
+333 TDGQVVSLETAENSSQPGVDSLAELMKSDLFTKGDTRQLLRLFSSKEFRNLLTEQMKEN

-508 SKVTEPKQAV
+508 SKVTEEMRKDQ
-518 ALSYDPDD
+518 
-526 DAPKVVATGKG
+526 
-537 ALAEKI
+537 
-543 IEEAKQAKVPVH
+543 EEESVCINQYSFDV
-555 KDSKLADTLS
+555 
-565 RLEIGELIPP
+565 
-575 ELYEVVAEILVF
+575 
-587 VDQMDR
+587 
-593 IRAKMEQANKK
+593 RA
-604 K
+604 

>member
-81 LQTGQSV
+81 LQSGQSV

-206 YAEFTDMAVQSPQ
+206 FAEFTDMAVQSPQ

-268 GNSTGQTE
+268 GNSTGQTD
-276 AAGDPVAGQPAGGQ
+276 AAGQPAGGQ

-326 SNAEKLS
+326 SNAKKLS
-333 TDGQVEQMKEN
+333 TDGQVVSSETAENSSQPGVDSLAELMKSDLFTKGDTRQLLRLFASKEFRSLLTEQMKEN

-508 SKVTEPKQAV
+508 SKVTEEMRKDQ
-518 ALSYDPDD
+518 
-526 DAPKVVATGKG
+526 
-537 ALAEKI
+537 
-543 IEEAKQAKVPVH
+543 EEESVCINQYSFDV
-555 KDSKLADTLS
+555 
-565 RLEIGELIPP
+565 
-575 ELYEVVAEILVF
+575 
-587 VDQMDR
+587 
-593 IRAKMEQANKK
+593 RA
-604 K
+604 

>member
-23 SASAGRTDMSSKTAE
+23 SASAGRTDMSGKTTE
-38 GAQAGS
+38 GAQTGS
-44 LTVGSAISGQVIK
+44 LTVGSAISGQVMK

-81 LQTGQSV
+81 LQPGQSV

-141 MSVDKNS
+141 MSVDKNA

-182 AQFQNLQNAN
+182 VQFQNLQNAN
-192 GQLAQAANTLTDSL
+192 GQLAQAANALTDSL
-206 YAEFTDMAVQSPQ
+206 FAEFADMAAQSPQ
-219 EAAAFMKELVLLLG
+219 EAASFMKELVLLLG
-233 ESSQTEAGQVG
+233 ESSQTEAGQAG
-244 ALPLEGQE
+244 ALPLAGQE

-268 GNSTGQTE
+268 GNSTEQTE

-290 TAENGV
+290 TAGNGV
-296 DARLAFDGQVQTETD
+296 DARLAFDGQVQAESD

-326 SNAEKLS
+326 PNAEKLS
-333 TDGQVEQMKEN
+333 TDGQVVSLETAENSSQPGVDSLAELMKSDLFTKGDTRQLLRLFSSKEFRNLLTEQMKEN

-508 SKVTEPKQAV
+508 SKVTEEMRKDQ
-518 ALSYDPDD
+518 
-526 DAPKVVATGKG
+526 
-537 ALAEKI
+537 
-543 IEEAKQAKVPVH
+543 EEESVCINQYSFDV
-555 KDSKLADTLS
+555 
-565 RLEIGELIPP
+565 
-575 ELYEVVAEILVF
+575 
-587 VDQMDR
+587 
-593 IRAKMEQANKK
+593 RA
-604 K
+604 